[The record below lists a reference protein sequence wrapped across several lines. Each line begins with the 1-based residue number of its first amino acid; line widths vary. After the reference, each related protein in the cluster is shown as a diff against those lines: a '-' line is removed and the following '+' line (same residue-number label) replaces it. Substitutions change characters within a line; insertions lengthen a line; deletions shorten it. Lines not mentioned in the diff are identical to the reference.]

1 MMVNP
6 IDRLVGFFDPDRGLR
21 RHRSRELLKR
31 AYEGASKRDG
41 WRPKRPGASADTD
54 HAADAATLRVRSR
67 ALMQNVPYMAQGLRS
82 LVANVVGTGIVPHW
96 TGPEAATYDRLWA
109 EWAPHADADGRL
121 DVYGLQA
128 MAYRAMEQDGE
139 VLVRI
144 RPRRDTDG
152 LPVPLQFQLL
162 EIDWLDAS
170 RNETRD
176 GRLIV
181 NGIEFDRMGKRT
193 GYWLFDEHPGD
204 ITTWRRARTSSHFV
218 PAESIIHLY
227 SPERPGQGR
236 GFPRAAPVIARVRDL
251 QLYQDAEIHRKNLES
266 RLGVLASGDVSL
278 MANDPVDITQPG
290 DPDRAKQTGDLGA
303 LPSGGIMSVPDGV
316 NLTPITPQAPP
327 GYVDYVK
334 YELHLIAAGWGVTYE
349 MMTGDMRDVNFSS
362 ARVRM
367 LDFRREAEM
376 TQWLTLIPVLCNRM
390 CRAFADAAYLAG
402 KVKRPNYQVEHA
414 TPKWDYVN
422 PQQDVKA
429 DLEEIGGGL
438 SSLSE
443 KLRRRGYK
451 PDQVFKEIAS
461 DLKKLQKLGVFEL
474 LPFFKAAGA
483 PSAAGAE
490 PKGEASDGEK

>member
-1 MMVNP
+1 MVNP
-6 IDRLVGFFDPDRGLR
+6 IDRLIGYFDPDRGLR
-21 RHRSRELLKR
+21 RYRSRELLQR

-41 WRPKRPGASADTD
+41 WRPKRPGASANAD

-96 TGPEAATYDRLWA
+96 TGPEAEAYDKLWA
-109 EWAPHADADGRL
+109 EWAPHADADGCV

-128 MAYRAMEQDGE
+128 LAYRAMEQDGE

-144 RPRRDTDG
+144 RPRFKADG
-152 LPVPLQFQLL
+152 LPVPLQFQVL
-162 EIDWLDAS
+162 EIDYLDAG
-170 RNETRD
+170 RTETR
-176 GRLIV
+176 GTNKVI
-181 NGIEFDRMGKRT
+181 NGIEYDVLGRRV
-193 GYWLFDEHPGD
+193 GYWLFDKHPGD
-204 ITTWRRARTSSHFV
+204 IDTFSRLRTSSHFV
-218 PAESIIHLY
+218 PAERVIHLY
-227 SPERPGQGR
+227 TPERPGQGR

-266 RLGVLASGDVSL
+266 RLGVLASGDPTL
-278 MANDPVDITQPG
+278 MANNPLDLSAPG
-290 DPDRAKQTGDLGA
+290 DADRARQTGDLGA

-349 MMTGDMRDVNFSS
+349 MMTGDMKDVNFSS

-376 TQWLTLIPVLCNRM
+376 TQWLTLIPMLCSRM
-390 CRAFADAAYLAG
+390 CLAFAEAAVMAG
-402 KVKRPNYQVEHA
+402 RVRGINTQVDHA

-422 PQQDVKA
+422 PSQDVKA
-429 DLEEIGGGL
+429 DLDEIGGGL
-438 SSLSE
+438 ASISE

-461 DLKKLQKLGVFEL
+461 DLAKLRELGVFEL

-483 PSAAGAE
+483 KPPATGSTDDTDE
-490 PKGEASDGEK
+490 D